1 MVIWDQ
7 LNLCKMHLRREKSAI
22 QRKFF
27 FKKSDYFITWEDT
40 ALYPSD
46 EKKTKIHFQNF
57 NTKQNT

>member
-1 MVIWDQ
+1 
-7 LNLCKMHLRREKSAI
+7 MHLRREKSAI